1 MAGDPTM
8 SKLKSH
14 PIDPSFFDVRDRTLF
29 TWLGGAGVLINSR
42 GTIAMIDPLISLVQS
57 DDELLAETGHRLL
70 IDLPILAK
78 QAPRLDVVLCTH
90 ADNDHFAEPT
100 ARTLNDRL
108 RPVFVAPPPV
118 LERVEQIGVEQRRTR
133 LASENARW
141 MIGSLSITVT
151 PAMHDWQPTD
161 PWKRADCCGFVVA
174 TPDGVIWHP
183 GDTRL
188 IDELLEVTG
197 VDVLFFD
204 VAQVQTHLGPAGS
217 AQLAKTCG
225 ATDLVAYHYGT
236 YDVPPGGPFGGDP
249 DDCLT
254 YLEGVD
260 ARFHRPDPGQ
270 VLQLPARSAA
280 APDKR

>member
-1 MAGDPTM
+1 MRR
-8 SKLKSH
+8 LKSH
-14 PIDPSFFDVRDRTLF
+14 PIDQSFFEARDRTLF
-29 TWLGGAGVLINSR
+29 AWLGGAGVLINSR
-42 GTIAMIDPLISLVQS
+42 GTIAMIDPLISLIQS
-57 DDELLAETGHRLL
+57 DDGFLAETGHRLL
-70 IDLPILAK
+70 IDLPIHAK
-78 QAPRLDVVLCTH
+78 QVPRLDVVLYTH
-90 ADNDHFAEPT
+90 ADGDHFAEPT

-118 LERVEQIGVEQRRTR
+118 LQRVEQMGVEQRRTR

-161 PWKRADCCGFVVA
+161 PWKRADCCGFVVS

-188 IDELLEVTG
+188 IDELREVTN

-204 VAQVQTHLGPAGS
+204 VAQVKTHLGPAGS
-217 AQLAKTCG
+217 AQLARTCG
-225 ATDLVAYHYGT
+225 ATELVAYHYGT

-249 DDCLT
+249 DDCLRH
-254 YLEGVD
+254 LVGVD
-260 ARFHRPDPGQ
+260 ARFHRPNPGE
-270 VLQLPARSAA
+270 VFHLPVTYE
-280 APDKR
+280 PDNLPDET

>member
-1 MAGDPTM
+1 M

-14 PIDPSFFDVRDRTLF
+14 PIDPSFFDARDRTLF
-29 TWLGGAGVLINSR
+29 TWLGGAGILINSR
-42 GTIAMIDPLISLVQS
+42 GTIALIDPLISLIQH
-57 DDELLAETGHRLL
+57 DDEPLAETGHRLL
-70 IDLPILAK
+70 IDLPILAE
-78 QAPRLDVVLCTH
+78 QVPRLDAVLYTH

-118 LERVEQIGVEQRRTR
+118 LKPLEQISVEQRRTR
-133 LASENARW
+133 LAAENARW

-161 PWKRADCCGFVVA
+161 PWKRADCCGFLVT

-188 IDELLEVTG
+188 IDELRKVTG

-204 VAQVQTHLGPAGS
+204 VARVKTHLGPTGS
-217 AQLAKTCG
+217 AQLARTCG

-236 YDVPPGGPFGGDP
+236 YDVPPGGPFGCDP
-249 DDCLT
+249 DDCLS

-260 ARFHRPDPGQ
+260 ARFHRPDPGR
-270 VLQLPARSAA
+270 VFHLPVG
-280 APDKR
+280 PQQENGPGKR